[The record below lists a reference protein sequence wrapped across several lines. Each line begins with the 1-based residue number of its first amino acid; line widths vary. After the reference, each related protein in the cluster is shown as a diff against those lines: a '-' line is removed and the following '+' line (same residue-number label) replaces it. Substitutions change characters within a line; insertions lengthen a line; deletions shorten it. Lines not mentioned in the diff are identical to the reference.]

1 MPPDHQDITDGYRLD
16 DRLLKEEPT
25 SRRIFIQLRN
35 CAIAAV
41 GFTKPARHFHQLDHP
56 L

>member
-1 MPPDHQDITDGYRLD
+1 MTPDHQDITNGYRLD

-25 SRRIFIQLRN
+25 SSGIFIQMRTS
-35 CAIAAV
+35 AVAAV
-41 GFTKPARHFHQLDHP
+41 GFTKLGRHSRQLKHP